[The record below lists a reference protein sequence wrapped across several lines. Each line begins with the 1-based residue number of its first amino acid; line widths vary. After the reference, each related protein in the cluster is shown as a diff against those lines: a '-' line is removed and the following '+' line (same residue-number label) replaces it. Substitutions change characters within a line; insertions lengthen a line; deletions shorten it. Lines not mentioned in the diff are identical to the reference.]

1 MSDESYISIQSLS
14 KHFGS
19 VRAVD
24 DVSFDIRRGEF
35 FALLGPSGCGKTT
48 LLRMLAGFE
57 IPTKGEMF
65 IDGQPI
71 SGIPP
76 HERPVNMVFQS
87 YALFPHLTVRQN
99 IAFGLRK
106 DKLPKV
112 EMNRMVDEALE
123 MIALPG
129 YGERGA
135 DELSGGQRQ
144 RVALARSLIKKP
156 KVLLLDEPL
165 GALDKKLREQMQLEL
180 RDLQREVGITFVFVT
195 HDQEEALT
203 MSDRIA
209 VMRAGKALEIDEP
222 AALYERPKTPFC
234 ADFLGT
240 MNFFKG
246 KVSTIGGGEATIQT
260 EDMGQIVSKGPNM
273 DFQSGDEVIV
283 AIRPENVEIAI
294 DKPADASAVLG
305 RVRASAYLGDR
316 AHVYVNVEG
325 RADPVLSAMQNL
337 GGAVSRI
344 GRGERDIW
352 LTWSEESAVI
362 LPPE

>member
-1 MSDESYISIQSLS
+1 MSDESYISIQNLS
-14 KHFGS
+14 KHFGA

-24 DVSFDIRRGEF
+24 DISFDIRRGEF

-57 IPTKGEMF
+57 IPSKGEMY

-71 SGIPP
+71 SDIPP

-87 YALFPHLTVRQN
+87 YAIFPHLNVRKN

-106 DKLPKV
+106 DKLS
-112 EMNRMVDEALE
+112 EAETNSRVDEALE
-123 MIALPG
+123 MIAMPG
-129 YGERGA
+129 YGDRGA

-144 RVALARSLIKKP
+144 RVALARALIKKP

-180 RDLQREVGITFVFVT
+180 RDLQRGVGITFVFVT

-209 VMRAGKALEIDEP
+209 VMKDGKVLEIDDP
-222 AALYERPKTPFC
+222 ATLYEWPKTQFC

-240 MNFFKG
+240 MNFFNG
-246 KVSTIGGGEATIQT
+246 KVSAIGGDQATIDT
-260 EDMGQIVSKGPNM
+260 EDMGQMISKGPNM
-273 DFQSGDEVIV
+273 NFRSGEDVIV
-283 AIRPENVEIAI
+283 AIRPENVEISM
-294 DKPADASAVLG
+294 DKPTDSASVPG
-305 RVRASAYLGDR
+305 RVRASAFLGDR

-325 RADPVLSAMQNL
+325 RADPVLTAVTNL
-337 GGAVSRI
+337 GGAASRM
-344 GRGERDIW
+344 GHGEHDVW
-352 LTWSEESAVI
+352 LKWSDESVI
-362 LPPE
+362 VLPSA